1 MPKFKVVVRRIGLSR
16 MFYGTVY
23 YGGKASFCTIPL
35 PHATVAYRVA
45 LGIHLAGG

>member
-1 MPKFKVVVRRIGLSR
+1 MPKFKVVVRRIGR

-35 PHATVAYRVA
+35 TNPTVAYRVA